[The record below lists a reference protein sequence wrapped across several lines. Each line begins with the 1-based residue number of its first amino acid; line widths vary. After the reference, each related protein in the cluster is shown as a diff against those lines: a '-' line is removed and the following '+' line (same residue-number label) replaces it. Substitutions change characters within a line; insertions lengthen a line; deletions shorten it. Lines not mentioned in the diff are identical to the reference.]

1 MLACLGRSLRG
12 AAPCRWARTQFSIS
26 LEEFPAEL
34 AVARLNRK
42 VQKAGLMTKWRRR
55 QRGFIKPSR
64 VKYDARLKRQ
74 YKLSYR
80 RVQDVLT
87 WIEMERMLSA
97 SQRKQRRRASKGRG
111 PRSRAAA
118 AAGRRKFIVW
128 SFVYVLRHCLLVS
141 YRPLARGIS

>member
-1 MLACLGRSLRG
+1 MLLARLGRVA

-42 VQKAGLMTKWRRR
+42 VQRAGLMTKWRRR

-74 YKLSYR
+74 YKL
-80 RVQDVLT
+80 
-87 WIEMERMLSA
+87 
-97 SQRKQRRRASKGRG
+97 
-111 PRSRAAA
+111 
-118 AAGRRKFIVW
+118 
-128 SFVYVLRHCLLVS
+128 
-141 YRPLARGIS
+141 

>member
-1 MLACLGRSLRG
+1 MLLARLGRSLRG

-97 SQRKQRRRASKGRG
+97 SQRKQRRRASKGAG
-111 PRSRAAA
+111 PA
-118 AAGRRKFIVW
+118 
-128 SFVYVLRHCLLVS
+128 VLQDGGGG
-141 YRPLARGIS
+141 PP

>member
-97 SQRKQRRRASKGRG
+97 VAAEAAAAARRRGRG

-128 SFVYVLRHCLLVS
+128 FLFLFGR
-141 YRPLARGIS
+141 RPSLASI

>member
-87 WIEMERMLSA
+87 WIEMERMLSGLA
-97 SQRKQRRRASKGRG
+97 AEAAAARVEGGGARGPGRRRRRAAVSLLCGFY
-111 PRSRAAA
+111 S
-118 AAGRRKFIVW
+118 
-128 SFVYVLRHCLLVS
+128 CLVGG
-141 YRPLARGIS
+141 LA